1 MGWPTTGLVRRALT
15 CRITCLQVLMPTHL
29 KQRCSLPL
37 ILRGFLPFK
46 GQYAFHGG
54 FVPADEMP
62 DAEAFRE
69 LIEETGTDSV

>member
-1 MGWPTTGLVRRALT
+1 
-15 CRITCLQVLMPTHL
+15 MPTHL

-69 LIEETGTDSV
+69 LIEETGTDSCSSPKLRSAVESST

>member
-1 MGWPTTGLVRRALT
+1 
-15 CRITCLQVLMPTHL
+15 MPTHL